1 MKVHRIILLLLL
13 LAIGLPVLVNA
24 QDSIPLLEKCK
35 SCVYAVGGKAPST
48 SSVLLKMAGI
58 VVVIVLAT
66 LFGWFTYHKKRYIFF
81 GSVATLLVIGSYVF
95 AIEKYK
101 NKEYPVQSCDSTICI
116 TDSLNAVS
124 AIDSLNPFVADEFL
138 PAGGE
143 FENLSEFTT
152 ASDDE
157 FSEVSSELNEFSDN
171 ESEVSQTP
179 IDKNLLY
186 QTIVLL
192 MLSAIIGLT
201 IKYRLV
207 RNSRGL
213 ILLASIIY
221 LGFVRGACPCMIMSL
236 HQVILFI
243 LGNPVT
249 FISML
254 WFLGLVVVTYF
265 FGKTWCGWLCHLGAL
280 QDVLFRAPGRKWLT
294 TEKSQRI
301 IKYIQ
306 IGLLVVLIVQLVITR
321 SIIFVKYDPFKV
333 AYNLFSSNITGYIL
347 LVLLLVSSVLIY
359 RPFCRIACPVGLLL
373 GWVTKISGAK
383 KLVIAESGCSNCK
396 SCVRSCKQ
404 QAIHSVDAKI
414 KINTEDCILCGD
426 CIGTCKKGLLSVKRN
441 SI

>member
-1 MKVHRIILLLLL
+1 MMKVDRIILLLLL
-13 LAIGLPVLVNA
+13 LAIGLPVLANA
-24 QDSIPLLEKCK
+24 QDSSPLLEKCN

-48 SSVLLKMAGI
+48 SSVLLKMAGL
-58 VVVIVLAT
+58 VAVIVLAT

-81 GSVATLLVIGSYVF
+81 GAVATLLVIGSYVF

-101 NKEYPVQSCDSTICI
+101 NREYPVQSCDSTICI
-116 TDSLNAVS
+116 TDSLNAAPTV
-124 AIDSLNPFVADEFL
+124 DSLNSFATDEFL
-138 PAGGE
+138 PAADE
-143 FENLSEFTT
+143 FEYLSEFTT

-157 FSEVSSELNEFSDN
+157 FSEFSPP
-171 ESEVSQTP
+171 S
-179 IDKNLLY
+179 IDKNVPY

-236 HQVILFI
+236 HQVILFM
-243 LGNPVT
+243 LGNPVP

-254 WFLGLVVVTYF
+254 WFLGLVVATCF

-280 QDVLFRAPGRKWLT
+280 QDVIFRSPGRKWLT
-294 TEKSQRI
+294 TEKSQRM

-306 IGLLVVLIVQLVITR
+306 SGLLLVLIVQLVITR

-347 LVLLLVSSVLIY
+347 LVLLLVSSILIY
-359 RPFCRIACPVGLLL
+359 RPFCRICCPVGLLL
-373 GWVTKISGAK
+373 GWVTKMPGAK
-383 KLVIAESGCSNCK
+383 KLVIESGCTNCK

-404 QAIHSVDAKI
+404 QTIHSVDGKI

-426 CIGTCKKGLLSVKRN
+426 CVHTCKKGLISIKRN
-441 SI
+441 II

>member
-1 MKVHRIILLLLL
+1 MMKVGRIILLLLL
-13 LAIGLPVLVNA
+13 LAIVVPVLANA
-24 QDSIPLLEKCK
+24 QDSSPLLEKCQ

-48 SSVLLKMAGI
+48 SSVLLKMAG
-58 VVVIVLAT
+58 VVAVIVLAT

-81 GSVATLLVIGSYVF
+81 GAVATLLVIGSYVF
-95 AIEKYK
+95 AIEKYI
-101 NKEYPVQSCDSTICI
+101 NREYPVQSCDSTICI
-116 TDSLNAVS
+116 TDSLNAAPTV
-124 AIDSLNPFVADEFL
+124 DSLNPFVADEFL
-138 PAGGE
+138 PAAGE
-143 FENLSEFTT
+143 FEYLSEFTT

-157 FSEVSSELNEFSDN
+157 FSEFPQPS
-171 ESEVSQTP
+171 

-192 MLSAIIGLT
+192 MLSAIIGLI

-236 HQVILFI
+236 HQVILFM
-243 LGNPVT
+243 LGNPVP

-254 WFLGLVVVTYF
+254 WFLGLVVATYF

-280 QDVLFRAPGRKWLT
+280 QDVIFRSPGRKWLA
-294 TEKSQRI
+294 TEKSQRM

-306 IGLLVVLIVQLVITR
+306 SGLLVVLIVQLVITR

-359 RPFCRIACPVGLLL
+359 RPFCRTACPVGLLL
-373 GWVTKISGAK
+373 GWATKIPGAK
-383 KLVIAESGCSNCK
+383 KLVVESGCNNCK

-404 QAIHSVDAKI
+404 QAIHSVDGKI

-426 CIGTCKKGLLSVKRN
+426 CIGTCKKSLLSVKRN